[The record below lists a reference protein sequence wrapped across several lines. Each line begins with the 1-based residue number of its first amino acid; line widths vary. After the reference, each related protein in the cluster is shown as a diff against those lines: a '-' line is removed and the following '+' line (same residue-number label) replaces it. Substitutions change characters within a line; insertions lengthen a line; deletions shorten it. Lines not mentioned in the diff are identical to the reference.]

1 MNKRI
6 FKVVT
11 RWLSLLQTPLLLLIA
26 SSKAHSA
33 ERDQLLLHHGGTYIS
48 DTRSHVNLNS
58 SISWNNKI
66 YYAGQ
71 SAIFGNE
78 LWMSDGSDDGT
89 KMIADIAPQSAN
101 SDPRNFTATQNYL
114 YFIVNNHLG
123 KQTICRIDKNDQL
136 TILQELNIGKV
147 LQTRAVGEK
156 IFFNAL
162 TNTGYMYHAMAALY
176 MFNPQTS
183 TVDTIGTYRINSAY
197 ETQIWTVLGE
207 SLYLANGYAFRG
219 YYSNS
224 IERPKIWKTSGV
236 AGDLAEFHSAAL
248 ATATDGET
256 WNGSSYYIAGMENG
270 KNGLWR
276 LNQSTGNPELVLEF
290 PDAVTTIYP
299 RPLSFNAGALYFVA
313 ANSNSSYSLWR
324 SDGTVQGT
332 ISVDPRVIVRS
343 QHHLEKI
350 NGHLFY
356 LQFGAKTNANQLMR
370 IEADQE
376 IGIVSIVPE
385 AIRLE
390 EWNDQ
395 LLVIAST
402 SGVYPSYDK
411 DVAYYLNSGV
421 TDENK
426 KLLSYSTINSRAY
439 SGSYFHTIKTKDH
452 LYYNRSTTDQYYSYY
467 KFTTVDS
474 SDEQFTARDHT
485 PLEAI
490 SFDQARKE
498 LGKEK
503 NLDEKIEVT
512 WDDPSS
518 TKYRGMLATLHRN
531 EVYMVNRKNEY
542 IYTGIYL
549 YDSERIEGVKELQG
563 WFYILITKNES
574 PNHYRIYR
582 WRSPAENSW
591 NSVQFNIKPKI
602 YTHRKGVI
610 FVASSSMLV
619 IPRAAESLPLK
630 MYVILNDPPI
640 VIAGSIYYIS
650 YGGRIHHNDFSGL
663 SDNELVISPIGKP
676 LISASSLSSHG
687 NRLLFTGFING
698 TDQFV
703 HSYPLEKTLH
713 VQYELSDYDKISYF
727 HATNYQNTYLAKLNS
742 TIGSAQIRA
751 EILGPHTN
759 HFNIIGETKW
769 DRWKPN
775 ATQSI
780 VVEYTPKNFGEHTA
794 ELVFTDRCSNVIL
807 SKIKLFGYVFQYEQ
821 NVTFSHADGSTL
833 PLVNEPILVKL
844 KPIIPKMNITSK
856 FLVYIYIAKNGTY
869 EKVLLTES
877 SEPTFLLPPQESTNR
892 FIVIVGIDE
901 QGQVIMEKWANVT
914 AINPHKDDTEARTFE
929 SLLGQSSYLASES
942 GHFLLQQN
950 FDQSFSYQIKF
961 GSTTSRGKGR
971 FDENGATE
979 IDLNASRS
987 QKITR
992 VHLQKSID
1000 PYTMKPF
1007 LIPIFGTKDDWQIPD
1022 PITTI
1027 YPPRIHYRDP
1037 SAVQLQ
1043 SLQGKKFAVNLV
1055 RDWFL
1060 TPYLGTKGLTSH
1072 SGFYGGLLN
1081 YGYDGDA
1088 TITLQHFKKKNLRR
1102 KLTPLSDGSLI
1113 FYHSTKNFCLSY
1125 EFYQNSAHLKR
1136 YRKSEKSIAS
1146 SQYTTQVSEVPITPY
1161 SAPFFYPYENE
1172 NYLSCFLSFLPKQE
1186 YVKFDT
1192 IPQEAKVKLKNEIG
1206 ALLNYQIHQDGKVT
1220 GIIHSSGRTLS
1231 FSGFY
1236 FTPDY
1241 DYRNSPEIHGILY
1254 RDGKYHG
1261 DISFELW

>member
-11 RWLSLLQTPLLLLIA
+11 RWLSLLQTPLLLLVA
-26 SSKAHSA
+26 SAKTHSA

-48 DTRSHVNLNS
+48 DTRSLVNLNS

-89 KMIADIAPQSAN
+89 KMIADIAPLSAN

-136 TILQELNIGKV
+136 TILQEINIGKV

-162 TNTGYMYHAMAALY
+162 TNTGNLYHAMAALY
-176 MFNPQTS
+176 MFNPQSS

-207 SLYLANGYAFRG
+207 SLYLANGYAFQG
-219 YYSNS
+219 YYANS

-236 AGDLAEFHSAAL
+236 AGDLAEFHSATL

-313 ANSNSSYSLWR
+313 ANSSSSYSLWR
-324 SDGTVQGT
+324 SDGTGQGT
-332 ISVDPRVIVRS
+332 ISVDPRVIVTS
-343 QHHLEKI
+343 QHHLAKV

-356 LQFGAKTNANQLMR
+356 LQFGAKTNVNQLMR

-402 SGVYPSYDK
+402 TGVYPSYDK
-411 DVAYYLNSGV
+411 DVAYYLNSGF

-549 YDSERIEGVKELQG
+549 YDSERIEGVKQLQG
-563 WFYILITKNES
+563 WFCLLVYNNES
-574 PNHYRIYR
+574 NSYKIYR
-582 WRSPAENSW
+582 WRSPHENAWS
-591 NSVQFNIKPKI
+591 NFSFYSKPKI
-602 YTHRKGVI
+602 YTHEKGLI
-610 FVASSSMLV
+610 FIGSAMLV
-619 IPRAAESLPLK
+619 IPKGNTIMPQYALS
-630 MYVILNDPPI
+630 ISNHPPI
-640 VIAGSIYYIS
+640 VI
-650 YGGRIHHNDFSGL
+650 GGRIYYLSYDGSIRHNDFNAMG
-663 SDNELVISPIGKP
+663 DQELIILPIEKP
-676 LISASSLSSHG
+676 PIRASSITSHG
-687 NRLLFTGFING
+687 NRLLFTSFING
-698 TDQFV
+698 VDQLV
-703 HSYPLEKTLH
+703 HSYPLKKSLNIQSKSFEF
-713 VQYELSDYDKISYF
+713 ENASYF
-727 HATNYQNTYLAKLNS
+727 NSTTYQNTYLVKLNS
-742 TIGSAQIRA
+742 TVGSGQISAQIH
-751 EILGPHTN
+751 GPHAK
-759 HFNIIGETKW
+759 HFKIIGETEW
-769 DRWKPN
+769 DRWSPN
-775 ATQSI
+775 ATKSI
-780 VVEYTPKNFGEHTA
+780 VVEYTPKNYGEHKS
-794 ELVFTDRCSNVIL
+794 ELVFTDLCSNVIL
-807 SKIKLFGYVFQYEQ
+807 SKIQLFGYVFQYEH
-821 NVTFSHADGSTL
+821 NLTFSHANGSTI

-844 KPIIPKMNITSK
+844 KPIIPTMNHISK
-856 FLVYIYIAKNGTY
+856 VLVYTFIFEKDTY
-869 EKVLLTES
+869 KKVLLTES
-877 SEPTFLLPPQESTNR
+877 SEPTFFLPPQENTNR
-892 FIVIVGIDE
+892 FISIVAIDE
-901 QGQVIMEKWANVT
+901 QGQVIMEKWENVT
-914 AINPHKDDTEARTFE
+914 AINPYKDDSEARTFE

-1007 LIPIFGTKDDWQIPD
+1007 LIPIFGTKADWQIPD

-1072 SGFYGGLLN
+1072 SGFYGGFLN

>member
-26 SSKAHSA
+26 SSKADSA

-313 ANSNSSYSLWR
+313 ANSSSSYSLWR

-332 ISVDPRVIVRS
+332 ISVDPRVIVTS
-343 QHHLEKI
+343 QHHLAKV

-402 SGVYPSYDK
+402 TGVYPSYDK
-411 DVAYYLNSGV
+411 DVAYYLNSGF

-490 SFDQARKE
+490 SFDEARKE
-498 LGKEK
+498 LGKAK

-549 YDSERIEGVKELQG
+549 YDSDYIDGVKELHG
-563 WFYILITKNES
+563 WFYILISKNES

-591 NSVQFNIKPKI
+591 NSIPFNIKPKI
-602 YTHRKGVI
+602 YIHRKGVI

-640 VIAGSIYYIS
+640 VIAGNIYYIS
-650 YGGRIHHNDFSGL
+650 YGGSIHHNDFSGS
-663 SDNELVISPIGKP
+663 SDNELMISPIGKP
-676 LISASSLSSHG
+676 LISVSSISSHG

-698 TDQFV
+698 ADQYV

-713 VQYELSDYDKISYF
+713 VQYKSSDYDRISYF
-727 HATNYQNTYLAKLNS
+727 HTSIYQNTYLAKLNS

-751 EILGPHTN
+751 EILGPHAN
-759 HFNIIGETKW
+759 HFKIISETKW
-769 DRWKPN
+769 DHWKPN

-780 VVEYTPKNFGEHTA
+780 LVQYTPQNFGEHTA
-794 ELVFTDRCSNVIL
+794 ELVFTDLCSNVIL
-807 SKIKLFGYVFQYEQ
+807 SKIQLFGYVFQYEQ
-821 NVTFSHADGSTL
+821 NVTFSHANGSTI

-844 KPIIPKMNITSK
+844 KPIIPTMNHISK
-856 FLVYIYIAKNGTY
+856 VLVYTFIFEKDTY
-869 EKVLLTES
+869 KKVLLTES
-877 SEPTFLLPPQESTNR
+877 SEPTFFLPPQENTNR
-892 FIVIVGIDE
+892 FVSIVAIDE
-901 QGQVIMEKWANVT
+901 QGQVIMEKWENVT
-914 AINPHKDDTEARTFE
+914 AINPYKDDTEARTFE

-950 FDQSFSYQIKF
+950 VDQSYSYQIQF
-961 GSTTSRGKGR
+961 AGITSRGKGR
-971 FDENGATE
+971 FDANGTTE
-979 IDLNASRS
+979 LQLKTTQQQRFSR
-987 QKITR
+987 I
-992 VHLQKSID
+992 HLQKSID
-1000 PYTMKPF
+1000 PNTLKPF
-1007 LIPIFGTKDDWQIPD
+1007 LIPIFGTKDSWQIPD
-1022 PITTI
+1022 PNTTI
-1027 YPPRIHYRDP
+1027 YPPSIHYRD
-1037 SAVQLQ
+1037 SSSIHLQ
-1043 SLQGKKFAVNLV
+1043 SLQGKKYYMSFG
-1055 RDWFL
+1055 RDSFL
-1060 TPYLGTKGLTSH
+1060 SPYLDNKEMTSH
-1072 SGFYGGLLN
+1072 PGYYGGFLD
-1081 YGYDGDA
+1081 YGYNGDT
-1088 TITLQHFKKKNLRR
+1088 TITLLHFKKKNLNR

-1113 FYHSTKNFCLSY
+1113 FYNPTKNFCLSC
-1125 EFYQNSAHLKR
+1125 QINDSSAYIIR
-1136 YRKSEKSIAS
+1136 YKKSEKSIPFSLHTKQS
-1146 SQYTTQVSEVPITPY
+1146 SEIPQTPY

-1206 ALLNYQIHQDGKVT
+1206 ALLNYQIHQDGRVT
-1220 GIIHSSGRTLS
+1220 GIIHSSSRTLS